1 MHREQVP
8 NDNTEYGCI
17 NKLQI
22 PKLVFL
28 QGRFEHHDLV
38 EDSEFSHRHH
48 ECSHEAQG
56 QRAKLL
62 DRGTLKDEH
71 TFTNTNM
78 TTKGE
83 KSITNKRGGIE
94 IR

>member
-1 MHREQVP
+1 MNREQVP

-22 PKLVFL
+22 PKLVVL

-48 ECSHEAQG
+48 ELSHEAQG

-71 TFTNTNM
+71 TYKYKE

-83 KSITNKRGGIE
+83 KSVTNKRGGIE